1 MMNKNAIIIAVV
13 TFGFATLIFG
23 FKNVDDKPV
32 QQPQFEWNQIT
43 VIESVVSGGLGRSRM
58 ISTNDK
64 GEMEQEKLQNFFSM
78 TGINFGNVQENDLKI
93 TNMVSKMSAEG
104 WLLYN
109 VTSGVYAADKS
120 TGIFI
125 TRYLFKRII

>member
-1 MMNKNAIIIAVV
+1 MNKNVILIAIL
-13 TFGFATLIFG
+13 TLGLTTLILG

-43 VIESVVSGGLGRSRM
+43 VIESVVSGGMGRSRM

-64 GEMEQEKLQNFFSM
+64 GEMQEEKLQNFFSM
-78 TGINFGNVQENDLKI
+78 TGINFSNIRENDLKI
-93 TNMVSKMSAEG
+93 TDMVSKMSAEG
-104 WLLYN
+104 WILHD

-125 TRYLFKRII
+125 TRYMFKRVQL

>member
-1 MMNKNAIIIAVV
+1 MNKNILMIAVIAL
-13 TFGFATLIFG
+13 GMITLILG
-23 FKNVDDKPV
+23 FKNVDDNPV

-43 VIESVVSGGLGRSRM
+43 VIESVVSGGMGRSRM

-64 GEMEQEKLQNFFSM
+64 GEMQEEKLQNFFSM
-78 TGINFGNVQENDLKI
+78 TGINFGNIQENDLKI
-93 TNMVSKMSAEG
+93 TDMVSKKSAEG
-104 WLLYN
+104 WILHD

-125 TRYLFKRII
+125 TRYMFKRVVL